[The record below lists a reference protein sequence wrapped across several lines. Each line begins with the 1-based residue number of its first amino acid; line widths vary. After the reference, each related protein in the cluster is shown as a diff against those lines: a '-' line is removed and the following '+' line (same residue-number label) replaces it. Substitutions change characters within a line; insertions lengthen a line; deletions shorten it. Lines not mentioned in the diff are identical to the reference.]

1 LLGENTPRI
10 SVEATKFLEKKGTIE
25 KMENHNIIRIFCSK
39 ENPSFL
45 PYYVPDKLFIT
56 EVARQYNLWL
66 HFFHEK
72 RKKQFI
78 PLPWKIGEFV
88 FRNINKIDEF
98 ANHFNNVSLKY
109 VEKIKGFDPNKIFVG
124 HMLSVGFNN
133 SFIQTVL
140 SEEEEVNNQSTHVH
154 NTGDLETLLSSND
167 LYKQKGKKSQ

>member
-1 LLGENTPRI
+1 
-10 SVEATKFLEKKGTIE
+10 
-25 KMENHNIIRIFCSK
+25 MENHSIIRIFFSK

-88 FRNINKIDEF
+88 LRNINKIDEF

-109 VEKIKGFDPNKIFVG
+109 AEKIKGFDPNKIFVG
-124 HMLSVGFNN
+124 HMLSVGFSN

-140 SEEEEVNNQSTHVH
+140 SEEEEVNSQ
-154 NTGDLETLLSSND
+154 TLMYITLAI
-167 LYKQKGKKSQ
+167 

>member
-1 LLGENTPRI
+1 
-10 SVEATKFLEKKGTIE
+10 
-25 KMENHNIIRIFCSK
+25 
-39 ENPSFL
+39 
-45 PYYVPDKLFIT
+45 
-56 EVARQYNLWL
+56 L

-88 FRNINKIDEF
+88 LRNINKIDEF

-109 VEKIKGFDPNKIFVG
+109 AEKIKGFDPNKIFVG

-140 SEEEEVNNQSTHVH
+140 SEEEEVNSQSTHVH
-154 NTGDLETLLSSND
+154 NAGDLETLLSSND
-167 LYKQKGKKSQ
+167 LYKQKGKIPVKEVLNLQLSLLRMLPPGAVLQPTQLKILSTIVPVEGETRILPLEKLKVHTSFP